1 MANNDFFG
9 VYDHFKF
16 NYYFFNS
23 STEEAICDMPKT
35 LEKHKD
41 IDLSLIIVN
50 RPKSCRAPQKY
61 IDFIVEEFDVV
72 FSLLRD
78 MKTVYNRSGI
88 DDVVFLLSG
97 EISRIEAVL
106 DISSVWINPKC
117 LKYDIAYRILHIIYY
132 TFHAYFN
139 SQNNPR
145 IKSIARK
152 YKKVIQ
158 SDDKF
163 FSDLDKIVGV
173 LETIRLIL

>member
-1 MANNDFFG
+1 
-9 VYDHFKF
+9 
-16 NYYFFNS
+16 
-23 STEEAICDMPKT
+23 
-35 LEKHKD
+35 
-41 IDLSLIIVN
+41 
-50 RPKSCRAPQKY
+50 
-61 IDFIVEEFDVV
+61 
-72 FSLLRD
+72 

-88 DDVVFLLSG
+88 DDVIFLLSG

-106 DISSVWINPKC
+106 DISSVWISPKC

-132 TFHAYFN
+132 TFNAYFN